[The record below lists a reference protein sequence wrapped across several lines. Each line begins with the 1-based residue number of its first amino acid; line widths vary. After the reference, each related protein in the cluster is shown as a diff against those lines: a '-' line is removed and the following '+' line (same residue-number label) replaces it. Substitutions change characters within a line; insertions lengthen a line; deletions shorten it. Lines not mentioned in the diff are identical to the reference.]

1 MSEGGSS
8 LAPLMKRVLFHSGL
22 LALARL
28 ARQRVRG
35 VVLRYHALTE
45 GRDDV
50 LYAAPDICL
59 PVDVFRLQM
68 AFVHRAYRVVSLDE
82 LVHSLE
88 RGAQLPPRALVV
100 TFDDGYEDNHRLGLP
115 VLRALGL
122 PATVYVATGAV
133 DGGTPFWVAAARAL
147 ALGAPGDVLEMP
159 GQPSLPPIAL
169 GPPERREVAAKTL
182 TRALVPL
189 RSDARAKLLSEA
201 AAAAGLDLDRT
212 LAGTMLTWNQIRELH
227 AAGWTI
233 GAHTVTHANVALAA
247 PEDAEADIVGSRDAV
262 AAALGTG
269 VDHFCYPNS
278 GGQHRYVS
286 PGVIEI
292 LRRHRFRSATTSRP
306 GALRPDADR
315 FQLPRLGVSPRLGP
329 VVELA
334 TALERQRLAA

>member
-45 GRDDV
+45 GRDEV

-68 AFVHRAYRVVSLDE
+68 AFVRRAYRVVALDE
-82 LVHSLE
+82 LVDALE
-88 RGAQLPPRALVV
+88 RGGRLPPRALVI
-100 TFDDGYEDNHRLGLP
+100 TFDDGYADNYRLGLP
-115 VLRALGL
+115 VLRTLGL

-133 DGGTPFWVAAARAL
+133 DGGAPFWVAAARAL
-147 ALGAPGDVLEMP
+147 ALRASGAILEVP
-159 GQPSLPPIAL
+159 GQPAIPL
-169 GPPERREVAAKTL
+169 GPRERRELAAKTL

-189 RSDARAKLLSEA
+189 RSDARATLLSEA
-201 AAAAGLDLDRT
+201 ATAAGLDLDRM
-212 LAGTMLTWNQIRELH
+212 LAGTMLTWTQIRELH

-286 PGVIEI
+286 SGVIEI
-292 LRRHRFRSATTSRP
+292 LRRHHFRSATTSRP

>member
-35 VVLRYHALTE
+35 VVLRYHALTDGQDE
-45 GRDDV
+45 V

-68 AFVHRAYRVVSLDE
+68 AFVQRAYRVVSLDE
-82 LVHSLE
+82 LVDVLE
-88 RGAQLPPRALVV
+88 RGAQLPPRALVI
-100 TFDDGYEDNHRLGLP
+100 TFDDGYADNHRLGLP

-133 DGGTPFWVAAARAL
+133 DGGSPFWVAAARAL
-147 ALGAPGDVLEMP
+147 ALRAPGDVLEVP
-159 GQPSLPPIAL
+159 GQPSIPL
-169 GPPERREVAAKTL
+169 GPAARREVAAKTL

-201 AAAAGLDLDRT
+201 AAAAGIDVDRM

-233 GAHTVTHANVALAA
+233 GAHTVTHANVALAT
-247 PEDAEADIVGSRDAV
+247 PEDAETDIIGSRDAL
-262 AAALGTG
+262 AAALGTS
-269 VDHFCYPNS
+269 VEHFCYPNS

>member
-45 GRDDV
+45 GRGEV

-68 AFVHRAYRVVSLDE
+68 AFVQRAYRVVSLDE
-82 LVHSLE
+82 LVHALE
-88 RGAQLPPRALVV
+88 RGAQLPPRALVI
-100 TFDDGYEDNHRLGLP
+100 TFDDGYADNYRLGLP

-122 PATVYVATGAV
+122 PATIYVATGTI
-133 DGGTPFWVAAARAL
+133 DGGPPFWVAAARAL
-147 ALGAPGDVLEMP
+147 ALCAPGDVLEVP
-159 GQPSLPPIAL
+159 GQTAIPL
-169 GPPERREVAAKTL
+169 GPQERREVAAKTL

-189 RSDARAKLLSEA
+189 RSDARATLLSEA
-201 AAAAGLDLDRT
+201 AAAAGLDLDRM
-212 LAGTMLTWNQIRELH
+212 LGGTMLTWNQIRELH

-247 PEDAEADIVGSRDAV
+247 PEDAEADIVGSRDAL

-269 VDHFCYPNS
+269 IDHFCYPNS

>member
-35 VVLRYHALTE
+35 VVLRYHALTDGQDE
-45 GRDDV
+45 V

-68 AFVHRAYRVVSLDE
+68 AFVQRAYRVVSLDE
-82 LVHSLE
+82 LVDVLE
-88 RGAQLPPRALVV
+88 RGAQLPPRALVI
-100 TFDDGYEDNHRLGLP
+100 TFDDGYADNHRLGLP

-133 DGGTPFWVAAARAL
+133 DGGSPFWVAAARAL
-147 ALGAPGDVLEMP
+147 ALRAPGDVLEVP
-159 GQPSLPPIAL
+159 GQPSIPL
-169 GPPERREVAAKTL
+169 GPAARREVAAKTL

-201 AAAAGLDLDRT
+201 AAAAGLDLDRM

-233 GAHTVTHANVALAA
+233 GAHTVTHANVALAT
-247 PEDAEADIVGSRDAV
+247 PEDAETDIIGSRDAL
-262 AAALGTG
+262 AAALGTS
-269 VDHFCYPNS
+269 VEHFCYPNS

>member
-1 MSEGGSS
+1 M
-8 LAPLMKRVLFHSGL
+8 LFRS
-22 LALARL
+22 
-28 ARQRVRG
+28 
-35 VVLRYHALTE
+35 
-45 GRDDV
+45 
-50 LYAAPDICL
+50 
-59 PVDVFRLQM
+59 
-68 AFVHRAYRVVSLDE
+68 
-82 LVHSLE
+82 
-88 RGAQLPPRALVV
+88 
-100 TFDDGYEDNHRLGLP
+100 DNYRLGLP

-122 PATVYVATGAV
+122 PATIYVATGAID
-133 DGGTPFWVAAARAL
+133 DGPAFWVAAARAL
-147 ALGAPGDVLEMP
+147 ALCAPGDVLEVP
-159 GQPSLPPIAL
+159 GQTAIPL
-169 GPPERREVAAKTL
+169 GPLERREVAAKTL

-189 RSDARAKLLSEA
+189 RSDARATLLSEA
-201 AAAAGLDLDRT
+201 AAAAGLDLDRM
-212 LAGTMLTWNQIRELH
+212 LGGTMLTWNQIRELH